1 MQSLARL
8 LYRNW
13 QISSIFFLLAAVYLW
28 GSLTNEPDQAT
39 LDKYNISSNQLH
51 LLVLTIAIP
60 YIIIWAIGLVGYLRL
75 RSYTKFLG
83 KGKDGVGF
91 RTVARGVFLF
101 TLWLPV
107 STLLASLA
115 SRYYGNHPAT
125 TEELTW
131 LVNYVNLLILLPAF
145 FLINQG
151 AEYLVRTTKA
161 KWVGMSRFQIIAFT
175 WVMAI
180 YVFVTFQDSAR
191 NVPASAGDAA
201 TYYMPDWVILLTI
214 ILPRIFMWFLGLS
227 AAASIILYGRE
238 VKGTI
243 YKIALR
249 YVALGIAGVVIASI
263 VLTMVQSLTAALN
276 DLSLAILLLLIYLL
290 LIVIGV
296 GYVLI
301 AKGTKQLQKIEES

>member
-8 LYRNW
+8 LYKNW
-13 QISSIFFLLAAVYLW
+13 QISSVFLLLAAVYLW
-28 GSLTNEPDQAT
+28 VSLTNKPSPAT
-39 LDKYNISSNQLH
+39 LEKYNISDSQLH
-51 LLVLTIAIP
+51 LLVLTIAVP
-60 YIIIWAIGLVGYLRL
+60 YIIIWVIGLVGYLRL
-75 RSYTKFLG
+75 RSYTKYLG

-101 TLWLPV
+101 TLWLPL

-115 SRYYGNHPAT
+115 NRYYGNHPT
-125 TEELTW
+125 LTEELTW
-131 LVNYVNLLILLPAF
+131 LVNYINLFILLPAF
-145 FLINQG
+145 WLINSG

-161 KWVGMSRFQIIAFT
+161 KWVGMSRFQVVAFT

-191 NVPASAGDAA
+191 SVPDVAGDAA

-227 AAASIILYGRE
+227 AAASMILYSRE

-243 YKIALR
+243 YKLALR
-249 YVALGIAGVVIASI
+249 YVALGIAGVVIATI
-263 VLTMVQSLTAALN
+263 VLRIVQSLTTALN
-276 DLSLAILLLLIYLL
+276 DLSLALLLLLVYVL
-290 LIVIGV
+290 LIIIGI

-301 AKGTKQLQKIEES
+301 ANGTKQLQKIEES